1 MKQFLELQPTANQ
14 TFRLMGYGSRG
25 NLVARLENSYKVE
38 QSGDYQ
44 GACQLRYEAFQD
56 IISTLPDDEEGAVA
70 LDRNH
75 ATTLAAMEIM
85 LASAVDNYLAG
96 DGEMAAAQIELLL
109 DCDEEDPLEATPILA
124 LCYAMIGE
132 WECLEDID
140 GDLGDKSAIAP
151 LLRALRQSVV
161 GGEIESKTIAERARF
176 KEFVAELKTPT
187 HDTDESYLRDISSER
202 PSQSAEAREW
212 WLLTEPLWSEFPE
225 FIDALRANE
234 SE

>member
-1 MKQFLELQPTANQ
+1 MRQFLELQPTANQ
-14 TFRLMGYGSRG
+14 LFRLVSNGARG
-25 NLVARLENSYKVE
+25 NLAARLEQSYKAE
-38 QSGDYQ
+38 QSGDYES
-44 GACQLRYEAFQD
+44 ACAMRYEAFED
-56 IISTLPDDEEGAVA
+56 IYGLLPEDDVVE

-75 ATTLAAMEIM
+75 PNTLAAMEIM

-96 DGEMAAAQIELLL
+96 EGEMAAAQAELLL
-109 DCDEEDPLEATPILA
+109 DCDSEDPLEATPILA

-161 GGEIESKTIAERARF
+161 GGEIESKTIAELARF
-176 KEFVAELKTPT
+176 KEFVAELKSQT

-202 PSQSAEAREW
+202 PSRAALARELYLRCEPALVLYPDFLPQ
-212 WLLTEPLWSEFPE
+212 LLKG
-225 FIDALRANE
+225 LR
-234 SE
+234 

>member
-1 MKQFLELQPTANQ
+1 MRQFLELQPTANQ
-14 TFRLMGYGSRG
+14 LFRLVSNGARG
-25 NLVARLENSYKVE
+25 NLVARLEQSYKAE
-38 QSGDYQ
+38 QSGDYES
-44 GACQLRYEAFQD
+44 ACRIRYEAFED
-56 IISTLPDDEEGAVA
+56 IYGLLPEDDVVE

-75 ATTLAAMEIM
+75 PNTLAAMEIM

-96 DGEMAAAQIELLL
+96 EGEMAAAQAELLL
-109 DCDEEDPLEATPILA
+109 DCDSEDPLEATPILA

-161 GGEIESKTIAERARF
+161 GGEIESKTIAELARF
-176 KEFVAELKTPT
+176 KEFVAELKNPT

-202 PSQSAEAREW
+202 PSRAALARELYLRCEPALALYPDFLPQ
-212 WLLTEPLWSEFPE
+212 LLKG
-225 FIDALRANE
+225 LR
-234 SE
+234 

>member
-14 TFRLMGYGSRG
+14 TFRLIGYGSRG
-25 NLVARLENSYKVE
+25 NLAARHEVSYKAE

-44 GACQLRYEAFQD
+44 TACQLRYEAFED
-56 IISTLPDDEEGAVA
+56 IYGLLPEDDVVE

-75 ATTLAAMEIM
+75 PNTLAAMEIM

-96 DGEMAAAQIELLL
+96 EGEMAAAQAELLL
-109 DCDEEDPLEATPILA
+109 DCDSEDPLEATPILA

-140 GDLGDKSAIAP
+140 TDLGDKTALAP
-151 LLRALRQSVV
+151 LLRALREYVTT
-161 GGEIESKTIAERARF
+161 GKIESATMSQLARF
-176 KEFVAELKTPT
+176 KEFVAELKNPT

-202 PSQSAEAREW
+202 PSRAALARE
-212 WLLTEPLWSEFPE
+212 LY
-225 FIDALRANE
+225 LRAE
-234 SE
+234 PALALYPDFLSELKS

>member
-14 TFRLMGYGSRG
+14 TFRLMGFGGRG
-25 NLVARLENSYKVE
+25 NLTARLEQSYKIE

-44 GACQLRYEAFQD
+44 GACQLRYDAFQD
-56 IISTLPDDEEGAVA
+56 IISTLPDDDEDAVA

-75 ATTLAAMEIM
+75 ANTLAAMEIM

-124 LCYAMIGE
+124 LCYVMIGE

-140 GDLGDKSAIAP
+140 TDLGDKSAIRP
-151 LLRALRQSVV
+151 LLRALHHFVAQGSIDKAAV
-161 GGEIESKTIAERARF
+161 AELARF
-176 KEFVAELKTPT
+176 KDFADELKLAEHP
-187 HDTDESYLRDISSER
+187 TDEKYLKDISSDR
-202 PSQSAEAREW
+202 PSRAALARE
-212 WLLTEPLWSEFPE
+212 LYLRTEP
-225 FIDALRANE
+225 ALAIYPDFLPALIAAL
-234 SE
+234 

>member
-14 TFRLMGYGSRG
+14 TFRLMGFGGRG
-25 NLVARLENSYKVE
+25 NLTARLEQSYKIE

-44 GACQLRYEAFQD
+44 GACQLRYDAFQD
-56 IISTLPDDEEGAVA
+56 IISTLPDDDEDAVA

-75 ATTLAAMEIM
+75 ANTLAAMEIM

-124 LCYAMIGE
+124 LCYVMIGE

-140 GDLGDKSAIAP
+140 TDLGDKSAIRP
-151 LLRALRQSVV
+151 LLRALHHFVAKGSIDKAAV
-161 GGEIESKTIAERARF
+161 AELARF
-176 KEFVAELKTPT
+176 KDFADELKLAEHP
-187 HDTDESYLRDISSER
+187 TDEKYLKDISSDR
-202 PSQSAEAREW
+202 PSRAALARE
-212 WLLTEPLWSEFPE
+212 LYLRTEP
-225 FIDALRANE
+225 ALAIYPDFLPALIAAL
-234 SE
+234 